1 MFLFL
6 PSTGKDQNTSDKSLS
21 ERIADVK
28 TLIFEEGSAMIH
40 LYYTFT
46 GVTVACYAGFLY
58 QLIDRAYPQQQGQT
72 DDTYKKDLKFH

>member
-1 MFLFL
+1 
-6 PSTGKDQNTSDKSLS
+6 
-21 ERIADVK
+21 
-28 TLIFEEGSAMIH
+28 MIH